1 MKLPAELRNR
11 IYELVLIHVGP
22 IHVRARHFKNIVLRD
37 VLVPKRRVRWRE
49 PGLLTVSKQIRDEAM
64 AIYYERN
71 AFHVYV
77 ASSELELVRTWLK
90 RALAYSDARD
100 YNAGFILHIKAR
112 NWNEIASWLPLAKIS
127 YEKGQDVPTEEQ
139 ERYLWN
145 AYVSIDVYTSSRMRM
160 AFGEV
165 FELGR
170 KAAERGTTYECFESD
185 FYDWA
190 IAKMTMKHFPLHDS
204 IRELQVKAG
213 KPRSYW

>member
-11 IYELVLIHVGP
+11 VYELILINDGP
-22 IHVRARHFKNIVLRD
+22 IHVRARHFKNIELRNAP
-37 VLVPKRRVRWRE
+37 VPKRRVRWRE
-49 PGLLTVSKQIRDEAM
+49 PRLLTVSKPIRDEAM
-64 AIYYERN
+64 AICYERN
-71 AFHVYV
+71 AFHWYV

-90 RALAYSDARD
+90 RAPAYSGARD
-100 YNAGFILHIKAR
+100 YNAGFNLHIKAR
-112 NWNEIASWLPLAKIS
+112 SWNDIASWLPLARIS

-145 AYVSIDVYTSSRMRM
+145 AYVNIDVYTSSRMRM

-170 KAAERGTTYECFESD
+170 KAAERGTSYECFESD

-190 IAKMTMKHFPLHDS
+190 IAKMTVKHFPLPDT
-204 IRELQVKAG
+204 ITKLQVKAG